1 MWFENSVI
9 LSEHWSIWSLKICGC
24 SFPPD
29 FANFCFQNRLNVTKT
44 IRKFSID
51 SNMRPTGSE
60 FHAGEVLSLIN
71 HGDETGEEIVEDS
84 VPLTGRNFDTFTH
97 Q

>member
-1 MWFENSVI
+1 
-9 LSEHWSIWSLKICGC
+9 
-24 SFPPD
+24 
-29 FANFCFQNRLNVTKT
+29 
-44 IRKFSID
+44 
-51 SNMRPTGSE
+51 MRPTGSE

>member
-1 MWFENSVI
+1 MWG
-9 LSEHWSIWSLKICGC
+9 LKIVLFLLNICPFGH
-24 SFPPD
+24 SKFPVVPSPD
-29 FANFCFQNRLNVTKT
+29 FAIFCFQNRLNVTKT

-71 HGDETGEEIVEDS
+71 HGDETGEEVVEDS
-84 VPLTGRNFDTFTH
+84 VSLTGRNFDTFTH